1 MSYWIGSGSDISNSG
16 GGGGGTGST
25 GPTGPIGPTGQTGPT
40 GPTGATGPSNSSILV
55 FQPGGTRA
63 GNVYTVWSELL
74 DAFDAMPGYVT
85 IIIDDSYVSPV
96 YLDKSHNFQNRA
108 TLRGSKNT
116 YVRTNPG
123 VVLQAPLIISDADF
137 IFDTSLGPA
146 LTGSD
151 TLSAYE
157 KVSGAYTSRF
167 SKLNNGNLTTSRY
180 YHGSVKLQNG
190 KVLVACGYNGT
201 ILSSSELFDPKTNS
215 WTSAGSLTFT
225 SYIGY
230 MHVLPNGN
238 ALYFGGYP
246 TESTTTNLVNLYN
259 TSGNSWSVANP
270 MSISRASGASV
281 TLQNGKILVIG
292 GVTGN
297 YPSMTVV
304 GSCEI
309 YDPNTGNWSAAGS
322 LNVARW
328 GHTATLLSNGK
339 VLVTGGAV
347 DIVSSFPTTTSCEL
361 YDPNTDTWTLT
372 GSMTGTR
379 HLHTASL
386 MRDGNVLIAGGF
398 IDIST
403 STAINTAEIYNTTLG
418 TWSSIANLNTARG
431 FATSN
436 VIGDGYGIF
445 NYDGYVI
452 VIGGSNNN
460 TAIAQSEIYNPSTN
474 TWLTRAPQ
482 LLNLTD
488 ARFGHTS
495 VNLDNG
501 KILIT
506 GGKKVAYLNTTEM
519 YQFGDGGFNS
529 NPLYFQNCSIDA
541 SSTNYPVIYAKDYDN
556 FCLNSNTGFVLNLNN
571 PVLNTNGSN
580 VYIFMFGYDPFI
592 NPSGIKGNGNL
603 YIFRDYSAAFYT
615 QSNFTGTLYEKTSDT
630 YDYTN
635 SFSYAKGQVIT
646 YNDHPYQNIQRLNY
660 NSGVPSTNTTNWRPA
675 QGNILVYQPNGKDWN
690 NVYTNWADVITAFN
704 NTPGMVQIILDG
716 SLNSDTVNIS
726 VGNDFQNRVE
736 FIVPGVFY
744 KASPFTPTTITTS
757 PGVQLKGVCK
767 ISGGKWIVDTTLS
780 ECFISPNSNNG
791 YIFMDITNTC
801 SISASSSNF
810 AAFKVTGSYM
820 QLNLH
825 NNSTIGYS
833 VVNSFPVINTNGITI
848 VIYIYSFSGIGITT
862 CFTGTGG
869 VSINY
874 VGSFG
879 NNNSSSTVFTGYSG
893 TITVTKPTA
902 GFIVNG
908 KYYVNDLVTY
918 NGVIYKS
925 ILDSTNIVPTNTTYW
940 QPLLKTGVAYSS
952 TQSYVVGDV
961 VTLSGNIYTCK
972 LATTG
977 NSPPNSTYWVQ
988 LGAIGDT
995 GPTGPSGPTGPT
1007 GDTGP
1012 SGAPGSAIGYSGFA
1026 TLDFGNA
1033 PGTNSTSVTVTG
1045 QTSILAGTVVYV
1057 CLGSSTADHNK
1068 VEHLFSGITLN
1079 VSDIVPGVGF
1089 TINAGSLQ
1097 RLTKTF
1103 NVKWMWS

>member
-25 GPTGPIGPTGQTGPT
+25 GPTGPIGPTGQT

-85 IIIDDSYVSPV
+85 IMIDDGYVSPA
-96 YLDKSHNFQNRA
+96 YLDESHNFQNRA

-123 VVLQAPLIISDADF
+123 VVLQALLIISDADF

-151 TLSAYE
+151 ILSAYE
-157 KVSGAYTSRF
+157 KVSSTFSSRF

-190 KVLVACGYNGT
+190 KVLVAGGYNDT
-201 ILSSSELFDPKTNS
+201 SLSSAELFDPKTNS
-215 WTSAGSLTFT
+215 WTSAGSLTFA
-225 SYIGY
+225 SYSGGIN
-230 MHVLPNGN
+230 LLQNGN
-238 ALYFGGYP
+238 VLYFGGF
-246 TESTTTNLVNLYN
+246 TNLVNLYN
-259 TSGNSWSVANP
+259 TSGNSWSSVNS
-270 MSISRASGASV
+270 MSISRTYPASV
-281 TLQNGKILVIG
+281 TLQNGKVLVIG

-297 YPSMTVV
+297 SPNFIATN
-304 GSCEI
+304 SCEI

-328 GHTATLLSNGK
+328 GHAAKLLPNGK
-339 VLVTGGAV
+339 VLVIGGATDFV
-347 DIVSSFPTTTSCEL
+347 NSFPTTTSCEL

-379 HLHTASL
+379 FFHTASL
-386 MRDGNVLIAGGF
+386 MRDGNVLVAGGS
-398 IDIST
+398 IDLGASI
-403 STAINTAEIYNTTLG
+403 AVNTAEIYNTTLN
-418 TWSSIANLNTARG
+418 TWSSIANLNTARTI
-431 FATSN
+431 ATSN

-452 VIGGSNNN
+452 VIGGQNSG

-474 TWLTRAPQ
+474 TWLTTAPQ

-488 ARFGHTS
+488 ARYGHTS

-506 GGKKVAYLNTTEM
+506 GGNKVSYLNTTEI
-519 YQFGDGGFNS
+519 YQFGDGTFNF

-541 SSTNYPVIYAKDYDN
+541 SSANYPVIYANNYDI
-556 FCLNSNTGFVLNLNN
+556 FCLNSNAGFDLNLTN
-571 PVLNTNGSN
+571 PVLNTNGSS
-580 VYIFMFGYDPFI
+580 VYIFMFGYNPFI

-603 YIFRDYSAAFYT
+603 YIFRDNSTSFYT

-630 YDYTN
+630 YDYTD

-744 KASPFTPTTITTS
+744 KANPFTPTTITTS

-767 ISGGKWIVDTTLS
+767 ISGGVWIVDTTLS

-791 YIFMDITNTC
+791 YIYMDIINNC
-801 SISASSSNF
+801 SICASSSNF
-810 AAFKVTGSYM
+810 AAFKVTGFYM
-820 QLNLH
+820 QLNIH
-825 NNSTIGYS
+825 NNSAIGYS
-833 VVNSFPVINTNGITI
+833 VNNSFPVINTNGTT
-848 VIYIYSFSGIGITT
+848 VQIYIYSYSGIGITT
-862 CFTGTGG
+862 AFTGTGAVNIIYIG
-869 VSINY
+869 
-874 VGSFG
+874 GFG
-879 NNNSSSTVFTGYSG
+879 NTNAASTVFTGYSG
-893 TITVTKPTA
+893 TISIAKPIS
-902 GFIVNG
+902 GFVSLTR
-908 KYYVNDLVTY
+908 YYVNDLVTY

-925 ILDSTNIVPTNTTYW
+925 ILDSNNIVPTNTTYW

-952 TQSYVVGDV
+952 TTAYVVGDV

-977 NSPPNSTYWVQ
+977 NAPPNSTYWVQ

-1007 GDTGP
+1007 GATGP

-1079 VSDIVPGVGF
+1079 VSDVVPGVGF